1 MAVNIF
7 LTRGNYTIVVK
18 KFGLKNIKKLSLILI
33 KKKRITLVR
42 TMCIGMLFTQSE
54 LR

>member
-7 LTRGNYTIVVK
+7 LTRVTQLWSKVWFEK
-18 KFGLKNIKKLSLILI
+18 HIKRLSLILL

-42 TMCIGMLFTQSE
+42 TMCTGTLFTQSE